1 MKNAFKASIL
11 FFGLAANVAHAES
24 IADQVISQLTA
35 QGYERIEIYN
45 SPTEVRVEATK
56 GGRVLEVVY
65 DAVTGQILHQEVSS
79 ADQSDNEP
87 NSDSGIDNSNDD
99 NGNDDDVTGI
109 DNSNDDDHEDASNSD
124 DDHEDASN
132 SDDDHEDA
140 SNSNDSNSDDDH
152 EDDDSNSDDD
162 NGNDDDHGDDNDD
175 DHEDDDSND
184 D

>member
-132 SDDDHEDA
+132 SNDDHE
-140 SNSNDSNSDDDH
+140 
-152 EDDDSNSDDD
+152 DDSNSDDD

>member
-109 DNSNDDDHEDASNSD
+109 DNSNDDDHEDASNSN
-124 DDHEDASN
+124 DDHED
-132 SDDDHEDA
+132 
-140 SNSNDSNSDDDH
+140 DSNSDDDH
-152 EDDDSNSDDD
+152 EDDDN
-162 NGNDDDHGDDNDD
+162 NDDD
-175 DHEDDDSND
+175 DHEDNDNSDDDDHEDNDSND

>member
-1 MKNAFKASIL
+1 MSMKNAFKASIL

-124 DDHEDASN
+124 DDDEDDDN
-132 SDDDHEDA
+132 NDEDDHDDDDHED
-140 SNSNDSNSDDDH
+140 N
-152 EDDDSNSDDD
+152 
-162 NGNDDDHGDDNDD
+162 
-175 DHEDDDSND
+175 DSND

>member
-1 MKNAFKASIL
+1 MKHAFKASIL

-45 SPTEVRVEATK
+45 SPTKVRVEATK

-99 NGNDDDVTGI
+99 NGSDDDVTGI
-109 DNSNDDDHEDASNSD
+109 DNSNDDDHEDAN
-124 DDHEDASN
+124 
-132 SDDDHEDA
+132 
-140 SNSNDSNSDDDH
+140 NSDDDH
-152 EDDDSNSDDD
+152 EDDDHEDDD
-162 NGNDDDHGDDNDD
+162 NNDDD
-175 DHEDDDSND
+175 DHEDNDSND

>member
-1 MKNAFKASIL
+1 MSMKNAFKASIL

-99 NGNDDDVTGI
+99 
-109 DNSNDDDHEDASNSD
+109 DHEDASNSD

-140 SNSNDSNSDDDH
+140 SNSDDDH
-152 EDDDSNSDDD
+152 EDNDNSD
-162 NGNDDDHGDDNDD
+162 DD
-175 DHEDDDSND
+175 DHEDNDSND

>member
-1 MKNAFKASIL
+1 MSMKNAFKASIL

-132 SDDDHEDA
+132 SIDDHE
-140 SNSNDSNSDDDH
+140 
-152 EDDDSNSDDD
+152 DDSNSDDD
-162 NGNDDDHGDDNDD
+162 YEDDDNNDDD
-175 DHEDDDSND
+175 DHEDNDNSDDDDHEDNDSND

>member
-124 DDHEDASN
+124 DDDEDDDN
-132 SDDDHEDA
+132 NDDDDHDDDDHED
-140 SNSNDSNSDDDH
+140 N
-152 EDDDSNSDDD
+152 
-162 NGNDDDHGDDNDD
+162 
-175 DHEDDDSND
+175 DSND

>member
-1 MKNAFKASIL
+1 MKNAIKASIL

-99 NGNDDDVTGI
+99 NGSDDDVTGI

-124 DDHEDASN
+124 DDHEDDDN
-132 SDDDHEDA
+132 NDEDDHDDDDHED
-140 SNSNDSNSDDDH
+140 N
-152 EDDDSNSDDD
+152 
-162 NGNDDDHGDDNDD
+162 
-175 DHEDDDSND
+175 DSND